1 MDITQYVIAAI
12 LSALICVLFSV
23 LGKLLLNLIALK
35 TVSAI
40 FKKSDDMIF
49 KKTFKRAYGFGLLA
63 DLIGYLL
70 AVAVVVIISGIEA
83 GFCYIDIL
91 SILIYLFMFFACPFD
106 NRWETWFFVI
116 IAAVISM
123 LVTFI
128 LNYFIILKETN
139 LSKKQRL
146 ISALIIALITAPYYF
161 LIPLDWGQGLP

>member
-70 AVAVVVIISGIEA
+70 AVSVVVIISGIEA
-83 GFCYIDIL
+83 GFC
-91 SILIYLFMFFACPFD
+91 
-106 NRWETWFFVI
+106 
-116 IAAVISM
+116 
-123 LVTFI
+123 
-128 LNYFIILKETN
+128 
-139 LSKKQRL
+139 
-146 ISALIIALITAPYYF
+146 
-161 LIPLDWGQGLP
+161 